1 MELSADV
8 RAIVDSDTLAHVVT
22 LDVDGAPHVTLAWL
36 GRDGD
41 ELLIGT
47 LFDQRKLQ
55 NIRRDPRVSISVEV
69 GRRNE
74 QGLDEYVVLEGAARV
89 IAGGAPELL
98 QHLAITYLGPDVK
111 FPPMDD
117 PPAGFTVRM
126 TVERVRGV
134 GPDGFRRA

>member
-1 MELSADV
+1 VELPEEV
-8 RAIVDSDTLAHVVT
+8 RAIVDSDALAHIVT
-22 LDVDGAPHVTLAWL
+22 LDADGAPHVTLAWL

-55 NIRRDPRVSISVEV
+55 NIRRDPRVSISVEA

-74 QGLDEYVVLEGAARV
+74 QGLGEYVVLEGTARV
-89 IAGGAPELL
+89 VEGGAPELL
-98 QHLAITYLGPDVK
+98 QQLAHTYLGPGVK
-111 FPPMDD
+111 FPPMDE

-126 TVERVRGV
+126 TVERIRGV
-134 GPDGFRRA
+134 GAEGFRRA

>member
-1 MELSADV
+1 MELPADV
-8 RAIVDSDTLAHVVT
+8 RAIVDSDALAHIVT
-22 LDVDGAPHVTLAWL
+22 LDADGAPHVTLAWL

-55 NIRRDPRVSISVEV
+55 NIRRDARVSISVEA

-74 QGLDEYVVLEGAARV
+74 QGLDEYVVLEGTARV
-89 IAGGAPELL
+89 DEGGAAALL
-98 QHLAITYLGPDVK
+98 KRLAHTYLGPDVR

-117 PPAGFTVRM
+117 SPAGFTVRM
-126 TVERVRGV
+126 TVDRVRGV
-134 GPDGFRRA
+134 GRDGFRRA